1 MKLSQLIKEAEHI
14 STIANVESFVKD
26 VAKAFNQT
34 KDTTLD
40 ITVTLKGSNVLE
52 YSIKKRQK

>member
-1 MKLSQLIKEAEHI
+1 MKLNELIKEAEHI
-14 STIANVESFVKD
+14 STIANVEAFVKD
-26 VAKAFNQT
+26 IAKAFNQT